1 MSVDAGLYLRW
12 PEGRAPS
19 AEELAELFGITPRNG
34 SDIWGKIVSADGRS
48 RMWVTVSTDPSDR
61 VAPSRTFEYA
71 YDHWLHLSPSKT
83 APYPEDTFA
92 VLRAQCREII
102 ARLRRTGLVE
112 SAFYVDA
119 DSLTSYWTDIRSALG
134 PEPLPAVE
142 LDVWWAAEAPTTST
156 LPAVLTPNLHP
167 APADP
172 ARTARLI
179 PALAEASGIP
189 WDIAYRAGEL
199 PVRHTARFTGH
210 HVTPEELD
218 AFSDRLAAELTRPG
232 EQIDVALWVND
243 RLCRYEVANQ
253 PVTDL
258 RVC

>member
-12 PEGRAPS
+12 PHGQAPS
-19 AEELAELFGITPRNG
+19 AEELAEQFGITSRNG
-34 SDIWGKIVSADGRS
+34 SGIVGKIVSADGHS
-48 RMWVTVSTDPSDR
+48 RMWITVSTDPRDL
-61 VAPSRTFEYA
+61 VDPSRTFEHA
-71 YDHWLHLSPSKT
+71 YDHWLSLSPSKS

-92 VLRAQCREII
+92 VLRAQCRQTVT
-102 ARLRRTGLVE
+102 RLRRTGLVE

-119 DSLTSYWTDIRSALG
+119 DSLTSYWTDTRSALG

-142 LDVWWAAEAPTTST
+142 LDLWWAAETPTTST
-156 LPAVLTPNLHP
+156 LPAALTPNLHP

-172 ARTARLI
+172 ARTTVLI
-179 PALAEASGIP
+179 PVLAEASGIL
-189 WDIAYRAGEL
+189 WDIAHRAGEL

-218 AFSDRLAAELTRPG
+218 AFSDRLAAELARPG
-232 EQIDVALWVND
+232 EQIDVALWANG